1 MIDPFQSDAFGGS
14 PLRTMF
20 LLTCVFFFGL
30 LRAGCGDNNVGLKK
44 LGGFSESELNGF
56 NFGSELNGWGRARIV
71 GGEQAGMKDAPW
83 QVKAT
88 VNHFTQF
95 TVACC
100 QSVSKP

>member
-30 LRAGCGDNNVGLKK
+30 LGSGCGDNDVGLKK

-56 NFGSELNGWGRARIV
+56 NFGSELNGLGRGRIV

>member
-1 MIDPFQSDAFGGS
+1 
-14 PLRTMF
+14 MF

-30 LRAGCGDNNVGLKK
+30 LGTGCGDNNVGFKN

-88 VNHFTQF
+88 VNHFTQLLWH
-95 TVACC
+95 VAN
-100 QSVSKP
+100 Q